1 MQGYIAA
8 FIVCFRD
15 LSLLESVIVS
25 SKIDDLIS
33 EMCVSISVVF
43 IHISIINIQLTVAIW
58 QGNVT
63 NVHIFGTKGARHL

>member
-8 FIVCFRD
+8 FLVCFGK

-33 EMCVSISVVF
+33 EMRVSISVVF
-43 IHISIINIQLTVAIW
+43 IHISIINIQLTVAI
-58 QGNVT
+58 
-63 NVHIFGTKGARHL
+63 

>member
-8 FIVCFRD
+8 FLVCFGE

-43 IHISIINIQLTVAIW
+43 IHISIINIQLTVAI
-58 QGNVT
+58 
-63 NVHIFGTKGARHL
+63 